1 MSNEIE
7 KVERVY
13 RFMDKVKRFLIGEFD
28 QDDGSL
34 KEIVFEA
41 QESKRVY
48 EDLNEVGQLEIL
60 SSMKKGL
67 TEIFT
72 IYINMIDDNR
82 QEYSEDNL
90 DVLYLNNE
98 FPEMFELIDS
108 MHIDKVSKLTER
120 LTISEDEKLLLDDI
134 LTAAEMYYREVDR
147 LYLDGY
153 ETQLAKETYAD
164 VEAIVKEYHCYN
176 DDVRLKD
183 SSELLLNVINM
194 CEQYGYNLKNHDE
207 ENELKETLLRAYFS
221 SCALKEMLMFKHLGE

>member
-1 MSNEIE
+1 
-7 KVERVY
+7 
-13 RFMDKVKRFLIGEFD
+13 
-28 QDDGSL
+28 
-34 KEIVFEA
+34 
-41 QESKRVY
+41 
-48 EDLNEVGQLEIL
+48 
-60 SSMKKGL
+60 
-67 TEIFT
+67 
-72 IYINMIDDNR
+72 MIDDNR

-147 LYLDGY
+147 LHLDGY

-176 DDVRLKD
+176 DNVRLKD
-183 SSELLLNVINM
+183 SSELLFNVINM

-207 ENELKETLLRAYFS
+207 ENELKEILIRAYFS
-221 SCALKEMLMFKHLGE
+221 SFSLKEMLMFKHLGE